1 MLNPRIDVWE
11 KRWHA
16 LEKILHANP
25 AETEHKLAPRYET
38 LKSLRKCLQVFGG
51 SHYDFFKSGF
61 EGDEGIYLE
70 PSPLYPKEYVLSTI
84 LDQIS
89 FDLDVMARA
98 EHFRM
103 ATVPSEMRTT
113 LNKADM
119 LAYAALEPAIKA
131 NLLPNM
137 TVVTYFQKSV
147 TVRILPYAPVALIG
161 IPFSAVESSRDLLTI
176 PHEVGH
182 YVYRHGIFQQCQ
194 HTGNRFEAVLNNEL
208 AGRPQ
213 WLLNWLEEI
222 FADVYGCLVAGPLIA
237 LSFQDLQAALSLQDF
252 VSEDGEHP
260 TPALRPQIYQH
271 VLERSGLSPETTQAL
286 HRRWGKY
293 LPTRAGLGNLQF
305 AGTGV
310 AGQAL
315 NVDQVMQE
323 IVLVIDKLLDEH
335 LKTLLNATRVSS
347 KNHQALWTWDAVPTG
362 EDVEWLYASFAQR
375 VETMSDNVAAQ
386 VPELVLT
393 KSHDNEKAMQ
403 LTTPSANGEVKPVTR
418 KPGETGLWI
427 DALKAKKGTGQPL
440 TMPPAIWAALL
451 NSNGWATEGP
461 GGNAH

>member
-1 MLNPRIDVWE
+1 MRNQQIDVWE

-16 LEKILHANP
+16 LNRILQNNQTGGD
-25 AETEHKLAPRYET
+25 ENLAPRQET

-70 PSPLYPKEYVLSTI
+70 PSPRYPQEYVLSII

-103 ATVPSEMRTT
+103 PTALPEMRTT
-113 LNKADM
+113 LNKADI

-131 NLLPNM
+131 NLLPDM

-161 IPFSAVESSRDLLTI
+161 IPFSTIDSPRDLLAI

-194 HTGNRFEAVLNNEL
+194 HTGSRFEAVLSNEL

-237 LSFQDLQAALSLQDF
+237 LSFQDLQAALPLSEF
-252 VSEDGEHP
+252 IGEDGEHP
-260 TPALRPQIYQH
+260 TPALRPNIYH
-271 VLERSGLSPETTQAL
+271 RVLEHSGLCPAMTQAL
-286 HRRWGKY
+286 ETRWAKY
-293 LPTRAGLGNLQF
+293 LATRPGLTGLQF
-305 AGTGV
+305 AGAGV

-315 NVDQVMQE
+315 NVDLVNTE
-323 IVLVIDKLLDEH
+323 ITSVINKLMDQHLKLLLDAAR
-335 LKTLLNATRVSS
+335 TNY
-347 KNHQALWTWDAVPTG
+347 KNQDALWAWHDVPNGEAVDG
-362 EDVEWLYASFAQR
+362 LYARFAQQ
-375 VETMSDNVAAQ
+375 VEHMPSKLVKY
-386 VPELVLT
+386 VPELIL
-393 KSHDNEKAMQ
+393 SNEKEMY
-403 LTTPSANGEVKPVTR
+403 LTALKADKESKPVVR
-418 KPGETGLWI
+418 KVGETGLWI
-427 DALKAKKGTGQPL
+427 DALKAKKGSGQPL
-440 TMPPAIWAALL
+440 TMPAEIWTALL

-461 GGNAH
+461 GGGNAHGG